1 MAGFFSGARAARRDD
16 ARLGRGVWRR
26 AHDRFRRGLD
36 RYHQVIEEVTDTGTA
51 NVLVLIG
58 DELAHLLPRI
68 RTVCEAAQATAPS
81 EGSDIPASAQG
92 WLSDVHRALTRSGN
106 ALAATAEAAAMV
118 RLGVGS
124 IDAVHRRA
132 ANVVEFVDAAEAA
145 IAAGPGEPA

>member
-36 RYHQVIEEVTDTGTA
+36 RYHQVIEEVADTSTA
-51 NVLVLIG
+51 NALILAG
-58 DELAHLLPRI
+58 DELADLLPRI
-68 RTVCEAAQATAPS
+68 RAVCEAAHTAAPS
-81 EGSDIPASAQG
+81 EGSDIPASAHG
-92 WLSDVHRALTRSGN
+92 WISDVHRALTRSGN

-118 RLGVGS
+118 RLGAGS

-132 ANVVEFVDAAEAA
+132 ANVVEFVQAAEEAV
-145 IAAGPGEPA
+145 AAGPGRLE

>member
-36 RYHQVIEEVTDTGTA
+36 RYHQVIEEIDDDAVA
-51 NVLVLIG
+51 NALVLVA
-58 DELAHLLPRI
+58 DDLAGLLPRV
-68 RTVCEAAQATAPS
+68 RAVCEAAHRAAPS
-81 EGSDIPASAQG
+81 EGSDIPASAHG

-118 RLGVGS
+118 RLGAGGL
-124 IDAVHRRA
+124 DAVQRRA
-132 ANVVEFVDAAEAA
+132 TGVEEFVRAAEEV
-145 IAAGPGEPA
+145 IAAGPGGDG